1 MTLFKQ
7 IMLGSILFIVVIL
20 GIVGIKDYKTSSDF
34 IKDQLSINAKHT
46 ATSLG
51 LALTTSLDELDAGIA
66 EAIINP
72 IFDSGYYKQIKLVD
86 TSGNVIYENNQ
97 EDIYG
102 ISDFFIRFVNYEPP
116 VESFDIIK
124 WNKLG
129 TISVQISPIFAYNQL
144 YTTLKDLVVTL
155 FAISLGAFV
164 LIYFGLR
171 VILAPLEKV
180 KQQAEAI
187 LEHQFIIQDKLPFT
201 QEVKKMVM
209 AMNSMVGKV
218 KDIFDKETT
227 TLDKYNELLYKDEKT
242 GLYNRRYFINK
253 YNEYLDDDNN
263 SSGGFFLL
271 SIKETYNLKKFLGY
285 SDFVLFLKDLSTI
298 LKYSLENSKHSDD
311 VFCLNENDFA
321 LICDKDYEYLK
332 LMNNIK
338 ALFEKFALNS
348 DDFLI
353 TSAFI
358 HFENTPLNELLS
370 KIDLLLMQNKTNF
383 STKLEDKQGGLVL
396 GKQEY
401 KEFINNAILK
411 DEFCFVSQD
420 VLDDSKNIFHSELY
434 LRLKIKDELKP
445 AGYFMPI
452 INELNMSKELDL
464 YVIKKAL
471 SLNYANPIAINVSDA
486 IIRKENQASL
496 EEILKHKP
504 NFKVYFELAM
514 SKTLNIG
521 ELISFSKFIKQFDI
535 SLGLDHF
542 AMNKDYLS
550 ILNELNVSY
559 IKISANSLLDLLED
573 KNTSGAKNS
582 LENILNSKGIDIIAI
597 GIEDELT
604 LQKIKDLNI
613 SLVEGR
619 LISDIKKGQ

>member
-338 ALFEKFALNS
+338 ALFEKFALSS

-420 VLDDSKNIFHSELY
+420 VLDDGKNIFHSELY

-471 SLNYANPIAINVSDA
+471 SLNYTNPIAINVSDA
-486 IIRKENQASL
+486 IIKKENQASL

-619 LISDIKKGQ
+619 LISDIKKG

>member
-471 SLNYANPIAINVSDA
+471 SINYTNPIAINVSDA
-486 IIRKENQASL
+486 IIKKENQASL

>member
-338 ALFEKFALNS
+338 ALFEKFALSS

-420 VLDDSKNIFHSELY
+420 VLDDIKNIFHSELY

-471 SLNYANPIAINVSDA
+471 SLNYTNPIAINVSDA
-486 IIRKENQASL
+486 IIKKENQASL

-619 LISDIKKGQ
+619 LISDIKKG